1 MRFLVTVMP
10 RHPVPPEIGLALVGA
25 MKAFSEK
32 YKDKTEQDWAFA
44 GLAGGGAI
52 LNVDSHEEL
61 DKIMGEFPFGP
72 FSKVKIRPMA
82 DLATSM
88 DNLARQ
94 LEAAVQGMPH

>member
-10 RHPVPPEIGLALVGA
+10 RDPVPPEIGLALVGA

-52 LNVDSHEEL
+52 LTSTL
-61 DKIMGEFPFGP
+61 MRSSTRSWASSPSGP
-72 FSKVKIRPMA
+72 SQR
-82 DLATSM
+82 S
-88 DNLARQ
+88 R
-94 LEAAVQGMPH
+94 